1 MPAYE
6 TSDGNLVMTRT
17 FIRVVLAPLP
27 AIWSTTHVINWCGNG
42 AHMMAYPISK
52 AHTSRVY
59 ASPSQPP
66 SNLATTRIAK
76 WGFGASRL
84 IETAEKIMK
93 VCRKLRWRC
102 NSSIDLDLEI
112 SVQFGLYDR
121 LGLRSWHKGRIVL
134 LKAVFLTL

>member
-1 MPAYE
+1 
-6 TSDGNLVMTRT
+6 MTRT

-42 AHMMAYPISK
+42 AHMMAYPIFK

-59 ASPSQPP
+59 VYRQPP
-66 SNLATTRIAK
+66 SNLAVDQREVDKMKRTRIAK

-84 IETAEKIMK
+84 IETAEKVVK
-93 VCRKLRWRC
+93 VCRTLRWRC
-102 NSSIDLDLEI
+102 DSSIDLDLEI
-112 SVQFGLYDR
+112 LVQFG
-121 LGLRSWHKGRIVL
+121 HKGRIVL